1 MTDDAVDITKVR
13 AEIAAEVRARR
24 AAGEYPPAFEREL
37 DELFARFAP
46 MEVSESLEAALE
58 RSEDAAGIDP
68 EIPVAS
74 NNPVLGIVKRV
85 LARLLGW
92 YHVFVAQQ
100 VTAAAVAVN
109 HVLRRVVEKIT
120 DLERVTGDAARAR
133 ESLARVAPARDDES
147 WETLVVS
154 ALRDVR
160 GRVLVGECGDGRV
173 LAALAAAG
181 IDAYGVEPRAELAD
195 VALAK
200 GLEVRLDDVPGH
212 LGGVAAGGLAAVVLR
227 GCVER
232 LSPGELVSLADLVTS
247 AVAPGGRVV
256 VTSTSPSAWG
266 RDRHAIEADL
276 APGRPLHPQ
285 TWAHLLA
292 ERGFPDV
299 EITPVGGDALP
310 PVPSDR
316 PEATV
321 LNANLAR
328 ISDALFGPD
337 AYVVVATRD
346 R

>member
-1 MTDDAVDITKVR
+1 MTDDAVDIAKVR

-74 NNPVLGIVKRV
+74 NNPVLGLVKKV

-100 VTAAAVAVN
+100 VTAAVVAVN
-109 HVLRRVVEKIT
+109 HVLRRLVEKVT
-120 DLERVTGDAARAR
+120 HLERLTGDAARAR

-147 WETLVVS
+147 WEEIVVS

-181 IDAYGVEPRAELAD
+181 VDAYGVEPRAELAD

-212 LGGVAAGGLAAVVLR
+212 LEGVAAGDLAAVVLR

-232 LSPGELVSLADLVTS
+232 LSPGELVGLADLAAS

-256 VTSTSPSAWG
+256 VASASPSAWG
-266 RDRHAIEADL
+266 RDRHAVEADL
-276 APGRPLHPQ
+276 APGRPLHAQ
-285 TWAHLLA
+285 TWAHLLS
-292 ERGFPDV
+292 ERGFSHV
-299 EITPVGGDALP
+299 EVTPVGGSALR
-310 PVPSDR
+310 PVPSGS
-316 PEATV
+316 PESDV
-321 LNANLAR
+321 LNANLER
-328 ISDALFGPD
+328 ISDVLFGPD
-337 AYVVVATRD
+337 AYVLVATRD
-346 R
+346 Q